1 MTAGHRPGHEGPFNL
16 SDQVGAAQGYS
27 DRREYGG
34 SPPAARLRE
43 HRGWGSFEGGP
54 RDGGDAV
61 MSSTGRFFTDRADA
75 GRALAGALGHL
86 AGADLV
92 VLGLPRGGVPVAY
105 EVARALGAPLDVI
118 VVRKLGVPG
127 HRELGFGA
135 IGEGGVRIVNEDI
148 VRRSRASR
156 AGLESVER
164 AEEAELA
171 RRARLYRE
179 GRARVPLTG
188 RTVVVVDDGIATG
201 ATAAAACAIARA
213 SGAARVVLA
222 TPVAPPEALAALR
235 GAADEVV
242 CVSAPPS
249 FRAVGEWYRDFT
261 QTPDEEV
268 VATLAR
274 AAGGEA

>member
-1 MTAGHRPGHEGPFNL
+1 
-16 SDQVGAAQGYS
+16 
-27 DRREYGG
+27 
-34 SPPAARLRE
+34 
-43 HRGWGSFEGGP
+43 
-54 RDGGDAV
+54 

-75 GRALAGALGHL
+75 GRALADALRHL
-86 AGADLV
+86 AGADAV

-135 IGEGGVRIVNEDI
+135 IGEGGVRIVNEDV
-148 VRRSRASR
+148 VRHIRASR
-156 AGLESVER
+156 EDLDSVER
-164 AEEAELA
+164 AEEAELE
-171 RRARLYRE
+171 RRALRYRE
-179 GRARVPLTG
+179 GRARVPLAG

-222 TPVAPPEALAALR
+222 APVAPPEAVDRLR

-242 CVSAPPS
+242 CLSAPPA
-249 FRAVGEWYRDFT
+249 FRAVGEWYRDFS
-261 QTPDEEV
+261 QTADEEV
-268 VATLAR
+268 VAVLAR
-274 AAGGEA
+274 AAGGPGAGA